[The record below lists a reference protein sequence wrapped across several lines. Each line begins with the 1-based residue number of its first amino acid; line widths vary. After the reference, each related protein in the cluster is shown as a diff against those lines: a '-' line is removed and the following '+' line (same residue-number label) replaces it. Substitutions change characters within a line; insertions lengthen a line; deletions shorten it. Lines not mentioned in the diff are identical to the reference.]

1 MKRVPKSSIR
11 HDKIRT
17 WRFER
22 ADANKICEVPRRRLR
37 TSEACMGLNA
47 PDVSPGLFTVGW
59 INSLDGMALDDRDVK
74 RRAWRR
80 ALLPAPIKNRL
91 RLASFSAPQA
101 QDSRLI

>member
-1 MKRVPKSSIR
+1 MV
-11 HDKIRT
+11 
-17 WRFER
+17 
-22 ADANKICEVPRRRLR
+22 
-37 TSEACMGLNA
+37 
-47 PDVSPGLFTVGW
+47 
-59 INSLDGMALDDRDVK
+59 LDGRDVK